1 MFYIFLLLGL
11 IFGSFLNVLI
21 FRLPKNLSIIYPPS
35 HCLFCGKSLQ
45 WYHNIPLLS
54 YIFLKGKS
62 HCCGKVISIQ
72 YPLVETLSMILWL
85 WSYYYIP
92 DISTK
97 LLFLILS
104 SLLLVIIFTDY
115 RYFIIPIE
123 LNITMFFSILIYKI
137 YNSIVIFDN
146 LLYMIIILTSFIL
159 IVLLTTYL
167 MKKDTMGY
175 GDLVLIGVIG
185 FWLTWVDILIII
197 FFSCI
202 LSLIQWSLIYLKTR
216 KKNIQLPF
224 GSALSFTTIIYYIL
238 MITYNIKL

>member
-1 MFYIFLLLGL
+1 MFYLLVILGL

-21 FRLPKNLSIIYPPS
+21 LRLPNNLSIIYPPS
-35 HCLFCGKSLQ
+35 HCLACKKPLM
-45 WYHNIPLLS
+45 WHHNIPILS
-54 YIFLKGKS
+54 YLFLKGNS
-62 HCCGKVISIQ
+62 YCCDKPISIQ
-72 YPLVETLSMILWL
+72 YPIVELISALLWI

-123 LNITMFFSILIYKI
+123 INITMFFSILIYKI
-137 YNSIVIFDN
+137 YNSMVIFDN
-146 LLYMIIILTSFIL
+146 LLFMIIILTSFIL

-175 GDLVLIGVIG
+175 GDIVLIGVISL
-185 FWLTWVDILIII
+185 WLTWVDILVII

-202 LSLIQWSLIYLKTR
+202 LSLIQWSMIYLKTR
-216 KKNIQLPF
+216 KRNIQLPF
-224 GSALSFTTIIYYIL
+224 GSALSFVTIIYYIL
-238 MITYNIKL
+238 VITYNVKL